1 MEEEEHNKTKTKK
14 GGFLWFG
21 TDDTFSGTIKKTK
34 TSETKLINRYEEL
47 DKVTKEYHEAY
58 ENHLKNL
65 ITLDDFAN
73 FHGMEKLFQKVIMK
87 DAFKR
92 GKVDRSAPLLFKNY
106 LIEDETTPRTFR
118 KEHIMRQVEYVLKKN
133 FAGREHMY
141 IKTIKIEDLGKSEF
155 ILHIVTIENIKRNR
169 KIGHSGYIIDMSKT
183 KAFLKETLE
192 ATKKNLKR
200 RSTLVEIGSKSSKS
214 SDSDSTKTKKRTKRT
229 KRSKRTKKS
238 HSRLSVFDNNNSSS
252 TEESTSNT
260 INSDIELGTIEKTKS
275 SYKKTLD
282 AEKKYKPEKTNDE
295 AKPDAAPAK
304 REEYKQQVTPEFP
317 GLTPKPADIITMQPA
332 DMMAPKPVIN
342 NAKKAKCNQYLDTAA
357 CNNDTDCFWNN
368 RFNKCFVSNRDKKPG
383 LPTTDQ
389 FKQGPAQLTTPP
401 IDNGAPPAPQQQQ
414 QQQQQ
419 KQQAFSPGVA
429 PLGELMLNDNKN
441 GMEI

>member
-1 MEEEEHNKTKTKK
+1 MEDSNKTKK

-21 TDDTFSGTIKKTK
+21 TDDTFGGTIKKTK

-58 ENHLKNL
+58 DNHLKNL

-118 KEHIMRQVEYVLKKN
+118 KEHIIRQVEYVLKKH

-141 IKTIKIEDLGKSEF
+141 IKTIKIEDLGKNEF

-169 KIGHSGYIIDMSKT
+169 KIGHSNYIIDMAKT
-183 KAFLKETLE
+183 RAFLKETLE
-192 ATKKNLKR
+192 STKKNLKR
-200 RSTLVEIGSKSSKS
+200 RSTLIEIGSKSSRS
-214 SDSDSTKTKKRTKRT
+214 SSSDSTKSKKHSKKHSKRT

-238 HSRLSVFDNNNSSS
+238 RSRFSVFGNNDNSNASSRQ
-252 TEESTSNT
+252 STSNT
-260 INSDIELGTIEKTKS
+260 INSEIELGTLENTKS
-275 SYKKTLD
+275 SYKKTLN
-282 AEKKYKPEKTNDE
+282 AEKQYKPGKSDNE
-295 AKPDAAPAK
+295 AKPNTVPK
-304 REEYKQQVTPEFP
+304 KELPITGIITTP
-317 GLTPKPADIITMQPA
+317 GDIVTMQPT
-332 DMMAPKPVIN
+332 DMMAPKPIN
-342 NAKKAKCNQYLDTAA
+342 NAKRAKCNQYLDTAN
-357 CNNDTDCFWNN
+357 CNNDTDCFWNTRAN
-368 RFNKCFVSNRDKKPG
+368 RCFVNTREKKAF
-383 LPTTDQ
+383 PTANQ
-389 FKQGPAQLTTPP
+389 FKHGPALTPQPP
-401 IDNGAPPAPQQQQ
+401 SQNTGAPPVQQQQ
-414 QQQQQ
+414 P
-419 KQQAFSPGVA
+419 APAPPVVA
-429 PLGELMLNDNKN
+429 PLGELLLNDNKDG